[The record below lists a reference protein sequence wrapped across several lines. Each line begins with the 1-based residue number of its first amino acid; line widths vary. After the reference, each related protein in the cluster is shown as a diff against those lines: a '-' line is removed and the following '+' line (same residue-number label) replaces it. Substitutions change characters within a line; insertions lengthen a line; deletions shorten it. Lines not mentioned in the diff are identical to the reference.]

1 MVSDSDEEIKTKKK
15 ESKPKTPRAKK
26 TVISEDVESKD
37 DQVFKDVSSINPVS
51 DDEFKLNQKGFFF
64 EKKNFF

>member
-15 ESKPKTPRAKK
+15 ESKPKTPRTKK

-64 EKKNFF
+64 FKKKFF